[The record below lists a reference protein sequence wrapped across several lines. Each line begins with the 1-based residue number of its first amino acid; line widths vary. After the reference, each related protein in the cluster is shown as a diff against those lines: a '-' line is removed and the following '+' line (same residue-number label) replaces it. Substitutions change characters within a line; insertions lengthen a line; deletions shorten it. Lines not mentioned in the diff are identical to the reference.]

1 MRLRTPS
8 YLPIALGLLLLD
20 APARTDAA
28 ACNASDCLTNSA
40 ISQRVQPTTILTDN
54 GGDVTFFTTQTGQL
68 PNVMFILDNSTSMYE
83 LPQDI
88 GVFPNAS
95 FVTSGVTPNGTTAA
109 SCHSNTWLEG
119 RKDGRGTGL
128 TYSKATTYTPLDA
141 FYNVDP

>member
-1 MRLRTPS
+1 MRLRIPR

-83 LPQDI
+83 LPQDV
-88 GVFPNAS
+88 GAFPNAS
-95 FVTSGVTPNGTTAA
+95 FVSSGVTPNGVTAS

-119 RKDGRGTGL
+119 RKDARGTGL
-128 TYSKATTYTPLDA
+128 NYTKTTT
-141 FYNVDP
+141 